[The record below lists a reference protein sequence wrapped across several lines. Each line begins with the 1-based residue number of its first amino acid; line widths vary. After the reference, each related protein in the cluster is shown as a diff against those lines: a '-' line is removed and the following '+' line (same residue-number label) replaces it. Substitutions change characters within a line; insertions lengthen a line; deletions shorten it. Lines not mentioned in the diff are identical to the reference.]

1 MKTKEDNLKIR
12 KPAVAGRFYP
22 GTKSELKEQ
31 INSFYLAEKDQIDI
45 SYAKKNIIGGVVP
58 HAGYMFSGYEAVHFF
73 EIIKQTKKSVDT
85 IFILNPNHS
94 GMGEPVALDTNHFW
108 ETPLGNIEID
118 LDFKSKLDIPKSE
131 QAHKYEHS
139 AEVMLPFLQ
148 HFLDQPFK
156 ILPISITNQNY
167 EISKQLANSIYEANQ
182 DLKKNILLIAS
193 SDFSHYVSP
202 EEGARKDMLVLN
214 EILDFNA
221 EKVYEVVRKN
231 HISVCGFGPIMA
243 LMEYAKR
250 VSESPKVKILRKGH
264 SGEVIPSDEVVDYVT
279 ILFYS

>member
-1 MKTKEDNLKIR
+1 MKTKEDNIKIR

-22 GTKSELKEQ
+22 GNKSELKEQ

-73 EIIKQTKKSVDT
+73 EIIKHTKKSVDT
-85 IFILNPNHS
+85 ILILNPNHS

-118 LDFKSKLDIPKSE
+118 LDFKSKLDIPESE

-139 AEVMLPFLQ
+139 GEVMLPFLQ

-167 EISKQLANSIYEANQ
+167 EISKLLANSIYEANQ
-182 DLKKNILLIAS
+182 DLKKDILLIAS
-193 SDFSHYVSP
+193 SDFSHYVTP
-202 EEGARKDMLVLN
+202 EEGASKDMLVLN

-243 LMEYAKR
+243 LMEYAKL

>member
-1 MKTKEDNLKIR
+1 MKTKEGKTKIR

-22 GTKSELKEQ
+22 GNKSELKEQ

-85 IFILNPNHS
+85 ILILNPNHS

-118 LDFKSKLDIPKSE
+118 FDFKSKLDIPESE

-139 AEVMLPFLQ
+139 GEVMLPFLQ
-148 HFLDQPFK
+148 HFLEQTFK

-167 EISKQLANSIYEANQ
+167 EISKLLANSIYEANQ
-182 DLKKNILLIAS
+182 DLKKDILLIAS

-221 EKVYEVVRKN
+221 EKVYEVVLKN

-243 LMEYAKR
+243 LMEYAKL

-264 SGEVIPSDEVVDYVT
+264 SGEVIQSDEVVDYVT